1 MSEPIDFAGR
11 QCLVLG
17 GGGFIGTNLCRHLLK
32 LGARVQGFGR
42 SRSFP
47 EALEGVRW
55 IAGDFADHAAVARA
69 VEGSELVFHLVGGS
83 LPESSN
89 LDPAADL
96 AANVPSTL
104 HLLDVCQRSKV
115 RKIIFASSGGTV
127 YGIPKGPGSVSETA
141 PTDPIAAY
149 GISKL
154 AIEKYLALYHR
165 LHGLDY
171 TILRIANPF
180 GPYQSGDRRQGV
192 IAAFV
197 QRALRG
203 ETLELWGNGEVVR
216 DFVYVGDVVD
226 AIARASLYEGEHR
239 IFNVGQGEGRTINQV
254 LADIERAVGGGSLAK
269 VYKDPRPADVPVSV
283 LDITLIRREMGWQP
297 REDWLSGLRATIDW
311 MRKTGGQRQ
320 P

>member
-1 MSEPIDFAGR
+1 MSQAIDFTGR

-89 LDPAADL
+89 RDPAADL
-96 AANVPSTL
+96 AANVPNTL
-104 HLLDVCQRSKV
+104 HLLDVCQQSEVCKV
-115 RKIIFASSGGTV
+115 IFASSGGTV
-127 YGIPKGPGSVSETA
+127 YGIPTAPGSIAETA

-154 AIEKYLALYHR
+154 AIEKYLALYRR

-171 TILRIANPF
+171 AILRIANPF

-203 ETLELWGNGEVVR
+203 ETLEIWGNGEIVR
-216 DFVYVGDVVD
+216 DFVFVGDVVD

-239 IFNVGQGEGRTINQV
+239 IFNVGQGEGRAINQV
-254 LADIERAVGGGSLAK
+254 LADIEMILGRGSLPK
-269 VYKDPRPADVPVSV
+269 VHKPGRLTDVPVSV
-283 LDITLIRREMGWQP
+283 LDIGLIRSEMGWQP
-297 REDWLSGLRATIDW
+297 REDWLSGLRATVDW
-311 MRKTGGQRQ
+311 IRQTGGQRQ

>member
-1 MSEPIDFAGR
+1 MSQPPDFKGR

-89 LDPAADL
+89 RDPAADL
-96 AANVPSTL
+96 AANVPNTL
-104 HLLDVCQRSKV
+104 HLLDVCQRSEV
-115 RKIIFASSGGTV
+115 RRVIFASSGGTV
-127 YGIPKGPGSVSETA
+127 YGIPKEPGSVAETA

-154 AIEKYLALYHR
+154 AIEKYLALYRR

-192 IAAFV
+192 VAAFV
-197 QRALRG
+197 QRALNG
-203 ETLELWGNGEVVR
+203 ETLEIWGDGEVVR

-226 AIARASLYEGEHR
+226 AIARASLYGGEHR
-239 IFNVGQGEGRTINQV
+239 IFNCGQGEGRTINQV
-254 LADIERAVGGGSLAK
+254 LADIETILGGGSLPK
-269 VYKDPRPADVPVSV
+269 IYKPARPADVPVSI
-283 LDITLIRREMGWQP
+283 LDIGLIRREMGWQP
-297 REDWLSGLRATIDW
+297 KEDWLNALRLTADW
-311 MRKTGGQRQ
+311 IRETGGQRQ